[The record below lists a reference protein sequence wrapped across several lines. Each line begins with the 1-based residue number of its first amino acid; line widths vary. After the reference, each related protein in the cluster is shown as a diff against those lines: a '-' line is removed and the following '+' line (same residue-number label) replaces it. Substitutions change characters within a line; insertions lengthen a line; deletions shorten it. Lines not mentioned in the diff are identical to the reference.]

1 VAWVYIL
8 LCADGSLYVGATT
21 DLARRLVR
29 HREGTGA
36 GYTTTRRP
44 VRLVCSEEQAS
55 VRAALVRERQ
65 LKRWRREKK
74 LALVA
79 GDLERLKR
87 L

>member
-1 VAWVYIL
+1 MAWVYIL

-21 DLARRLVR
+21 NLARRLVR
-29 HREGTGA
+29 HREGTA
-36 GYTTTRRP
+36 AAYTTTRRP
-44 VRLVCSEEQAS
+44 VRLVYSEEHAS
-55 VRAALVRERQ
+55 VRAALVRERP

-79 GDLERLKR
+79 GDLGRLKR